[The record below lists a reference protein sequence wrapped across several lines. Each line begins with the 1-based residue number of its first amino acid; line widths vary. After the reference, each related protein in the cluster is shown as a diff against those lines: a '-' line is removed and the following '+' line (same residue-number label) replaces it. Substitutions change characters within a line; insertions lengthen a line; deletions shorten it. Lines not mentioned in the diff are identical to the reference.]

1 MAHMGG
7 VVCVGGGRSFACS
20 DQRSGTDV
28 GERRR
33 ETVRHLP
40 ASLLTILLTQHSP
53 AFTSFLSSLCRDS
66 IATIFVALIMKPH
79 TLTCAPQQ

>member
-7 VVCVGGGRSFACS
+7 VVCGGGGRSFACS

-53 AFTSFLSSLCRDS
+53 AFRVLCVEIG

>member
-7 VVCVGGGRSFACS
+7 VVCGGGGRSFACS

-53 AFTSFLSSLCRDS
+53 AFTSSLCRDS

>member
-7 VVCVGGGRSFACS
+7 VVCGGGGRSFACS
-20 DQRSGTDV
+20 DQRPGTDV

-40 ASLLTILLTQHSP
+40 ASLLTQHS
-53 AFTSFLSSLCRDS
+53 LSSSLQLVLCVENSNR
-66 IATIFVALIMKPH
+66 ALS
-79 TLTCAPQQ
+79 L

>member
-7 VVCVGGGRSFACS
+7 VVCGGGGRSFACS